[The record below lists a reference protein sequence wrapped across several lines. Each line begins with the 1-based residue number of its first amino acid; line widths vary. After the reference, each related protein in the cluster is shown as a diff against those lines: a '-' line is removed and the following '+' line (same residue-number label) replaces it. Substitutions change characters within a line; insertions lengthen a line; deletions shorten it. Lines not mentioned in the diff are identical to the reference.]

1 LVYKNNIGGI
11 FKKMIRLIRTDGMEI
26 LINSTMIEALNLGDL
41 ESGVGTVITLGTGEQ
56 VLVKNTRSDIMQKI
70 GAYRMGL
77 AEARREEEKK
87 KAALEKKET

>member
-1 LVYKNNIGGI
+1 
-11 FKKMIRLIRTDGMEI
+11 MEI
-26 LINSTMIEALNLGDL
+26 LINSTMIEALSLGDL